1 MTELLMQLMII
12 IGIMVLAFLVYTI
25 SLQQITQD
33 IVREILDQK
42 EIKRNT
48 VEINKKIPFKWKV
61 RVN

>member
-48 VEINKKIPFKWKV
+48 VEINKKDTIQMES
-61 RVN
+61 

>member
-25 SLQQITQD
+25 SLQKITQD

-42 EIKRNT
+42 EMKRKT
-48 VEINKKIPFKWKV
+48 VEINKKDTIQMKS
-61 RVN
+61 

>member
-1 MTELLMQLMII
+1 MII

-42 EIKRNT
+42 EMKRNT
-48 VEINKKIPFKWKV
+48 VEINKKDTIQMKS
-61 RVN
+61 

>member
-42 EIKRNT
+42 EMK
-48 VEINKKIPFKWKV
+48 EILWKLIKKIPFK
-61 RVN
+61 

>member
-42 EIKRNT
+42 EMKRNT
-48 VEINKKIPFKWKV
+48 VEINKKDTIQMKS
-61 RVN
+61 

>member
-48 VEINKKIPFKWKV
+48 VEINKKDTIQME
-61 RVN
+61 N